1 MCFKRLTLTLSTIS
15 RVPTAPE
22 ITLVILGGVLL
33 DGTGQLR
40 LQRLVDLQRSAKAAS
55 EVLESKFLELGLDR
69 FRPNLV
75 TLLSWVEGVGHDFLG
90 ENTFGGEKFI

>member
-1 MCFKRLTLTLSTIS
+1 MTLTLSTIN
-15 RVPTAPE
+15 RAPTVPE

-40 LQRLVDLQRSAKAAS
+40 LQRLADLQRSAKAAF
-55 EVLESKFLELGLDR
+55 EALESKFLELGLDR
-69 FRPNLV
+69 FCPNLV

-90 ENTFGGEKFI
+90 ENTLGSEKFI

>member
-1 MCFKRLTLTLSTIS
+1 MTLTLSTIN
-15 RVPTAPE
+15 RAPTVPE

-40 LQRLVDLQRSAKAAS
+40 LQRLAVLQRSAKAAF
-55 EVLESKFLELGLDR
+55 EALESKFLELGLDR
-69 FRPNLV
+69 FCPNLV

-90 ENTFGGEKFI
+90 ENTLGSEKFI